1 MAKEQEPYVIPTRQ
15 QIWRMFAVFV
25 LPVIV
30 LGILAF
36 TLAYFLMPPVKQ
48 APAAAPQAKQPAQ
61 STPEK
66 NNQAGG
72 SA

>member
-1 MAKEQEPYVIPTRQ
+1 MDKEQEPYVIPTRQ

-48 APAAAPQAKQPAQ
+48 APAAAASQPAQ
-61 STPEK
+61 SAPEK
-66 NNQAGG
+66 NNGAGG
-72 SA
+72 SAY